1 MRVVLDTNVLL
12 PGLMTPTGVPGRIVA
27 AWIDAEFELVMSLEQ
42 VHEVARVLAYPK
54 IRDRLCWDQD
64 RIESFVKQLH
74 VRSEV
79 IDLGSTAAAVPR
91 DPKDSPVLAPLVAA
105 RADLLVT
112 GDDDLLALR
121 RRYPIETP
129 TEFGSRL

>member
-12 PGLMTPTGVPGRIVA
+12 SGLMTPAGVPGRIVA
-27 AWIDAEFELVMSLEQ
+27 AWIDAQFDLVMSLDQ
-42 VHEVARVLAYPK
+42 VSEVARVLAYPK
-54 IRDRLCWDQD
+54 IRDRLCWDQE

-74 VRSEV
+74 VRAEV
-79 IDLGSTAAAVPR
+79 IDLGSTAAEVPR

-105 RADLLVT
+105 KADLLVT

-121 RRYPIETP
+121 SRHPIETP

>member
-12 PGLMTPTGVPGRIVA
+12 SGLMAPKGVPGRIVA
-27 AWIDAEFELVMSLEQ
+27 AWIDAQFELVMSLAQ
-42 VHEVARVLAYPK
+42 VDEVVRVLAYPK
-54 IRDRLCWDQD
+54 IRRRLRWGEE
-64 RIESFVKQLH
+64 RIESFIKQLH
-74 VRSEV
+74 VRAEV
-79 IDLGSTAAAVPR
+79 IDLSSTAAEVPR

-105 RADLLVT
+105 NAELLVT

-121 RRYPIETP
+121 SRYPIETP

>member
-12 PGLMTPTGVPGRIVA
+12 SGLMAPKGVPGRIVA
-27 AWIDAEFELVMSLEQ
+27 AWIDAQFELVTSLGQ
-42 VHEVARVLAYPK
+42 VDEVARVMAYPK
-54 IRDRLCWDQD
+54 IRRRLRWDEE
-64 RIESFVKQLH
+64 RIESFIKQLH
-74 VRSEV
+74 VRAEV
-79 IDLGSTAAAVPR
+79 IDLGSTAAEVPR

-105 RADLLVT
+105 KADLLVT

-121 RRYPIETP
+121 SRYAIETP

>member
-12 PGLMTPTGVPGRIVA
+12 SGLMAPKGVPGRIVA
-27 AWIDAEFELVMSLEQ
+27 AWIDAQFELVMSVGQ
-42 VHEVARVLAYPK
+42 VDEVARVMAYPK
-54 IRDRLCWDQD
+54 IRRRLRWDEE
-64 RIESFVKQLH
+64 RIESFIKQLH
-74 VRSEV
+74 VRAEV
-79 IDLGSTAAAVPR
+79 IDLGSTAAEVPR

-105 RADLLVT
+105 KADLLVT

-121 RRYPIETP
+121 SRYAIETP

>member
-12 PGLMTPTGVPGRIVA
+12 SGLMAPKGVPARIVA
-27 AWIDAEFELVMSLEQ
+27 AWIDAQFELVTSLGQ
-42 VHEVARVLAYPK
+42 VDEVARVMAYPK
-54 IRDRLCWDQD
+54 IRRRLRWDEE
-64 RIESFVKQLH
+64 RIESFIKQLH
-74 VRSEV
+74 VRAEV
-79 IDLGSTAAAVPR
+79 IDLGSTAAEVPR

-105 RADLLVT
+105 KADLLVT

-121 RRYPIETP
+121 SRYPIETP

>member
-12 PGLMTPTGVPGRIVA
+12 SGLMAPKGVPGRIVA
-27 AWIDAEFELVMSLEQ
+27 AWIDAQFELVTSVGQ
-42 VHEVARVLAYPK
+42 VDEVARAMAYPK
-54 IRDRLCWDQD
+54 IRRRLRWDEE
-64 RIESFVKQLH
+64 RIESFIKQLH
-74 VRSEV
+74 VRAEV
-79 IDLGSTAAAVPR
+79 IDLGSTAAEVPR

-105 RADLLVT
+105 KADLLVT

-121 RRYPIETP
+121 SRYAIETP

>member
-12 PGLMTPTGVPGRIVA
+12 SGLMTPTGVPGSIVA
-27 AWIDAEFELVMSLEQ
+27 AWVDAQFELVMSLEQ

-54 IRDRLCWDQD
+54 ICRRLRWGEE
-64 RIESFVKQLH
+64 RIESFIKQLH
-74 VRSEV
+74 VRAEV
-79 IDLGSTAAAVPR
+79 IDLRSTAAEVPR

>member
-12 PGLMTPTGVPGRIVA
+12 SGLMTPRGVPGRIVA
-27 AWIDAEFELVMSLEQ
+27 AWIDVEFELVMSLDQ
-42 VHEVARVLAYPK
+42 VSEVAGVLAYPK
-54 IRDRLCWDQD
+54 IRDRLCWDQE

-74 VRSEV
+74 VRAEV
-79 IDLGSTAAAVPR
+79 IDLGSTAAEVPR
-91 DPKDSPVLAPLVAA
+91 DPKDVPVLAPLVAA
-105 RADLLVT
+105 KADLLVT

-121 RRYPIETP
+121 SGHPIETP

>member
-12 PGLMTPTGVPGRIVA
+12 SALMAPKGVPGSIVA
-27 AWIDAEFELVMSLEQ
+27 AWIDAQFELVMSLEQ
-42 VHEVARVLAYPK
+42 VDEIGRVLAYPK
-54 IRDRLCWDQD
+54 IRRRLRWDDQ
-64 RIESFVKQLH
+64 RIKRFIKQLH
-74 VRSEV
+74 VRAEV
-79 IDLGSTAAAVPR
+79 IDLGSTAAEVPR
-91 DPKDSPVLAPLVAA
+91 DPEDSSVLAPLVAA
-105 RADLLVT
+105 KADLLVT